1 MTIDKSTTAE
11 HGAAA
16 RRGEDTHW
24 WTAYRL
30 HSTAAAATV
39 ASTKRLSPQLVSPS
53 RVDQALLRAT
63 EAETETK
70 IQLAIDDVLDVR
82 QRPASGAP

>member
-53 RVDQALLRAT
+53 RVDRAPLRAT
-63 EAETETK
+63 ETE